1 MFVIFGVLLDKVFMF
16 DNVGLELVLVIYFND
31 LFVIEMVMFKLFI
44 DGEFVVGV
52 EVEVVCGGMCY
63 RND

>member
-1 MFVIFGVLLDKVFMF
+1 MF